1 MMPSSLVAM
10 HELDDLTCSSQHNC
24 AAQRPLKDKLHLQLV
39 AGHQAQAIGSVLM
52 LPGLRNNSSQLPQL
66 YLQ

>member
-1 MMPSSLVAM
+1 MPPSLIAM
-10 HELDDLTCSSQHNC
+10 HELAGLTRSSQHNC
-24 AAQRPLKDKLHLQLV
+24 TAQRPLKDKLHLQLV

-52 LPGLRNNSSQLPQL
+52 LPGRRNNSPQLPQL